1 MFAGATVLV
10 LMLMEPVVSMKAE
23 LLRAFTATTVEHPT
37 LSALSHRASIIPH
50 QPQPIVVGLTCT
62 GQNLK

>member
-23 LLRAFTATTVEHPT
+23 LLRAVITTMVEQLT

-50 QPQPIVVGLTCT
+50 QPQPIVVGL
-62 GQNLK
+62 